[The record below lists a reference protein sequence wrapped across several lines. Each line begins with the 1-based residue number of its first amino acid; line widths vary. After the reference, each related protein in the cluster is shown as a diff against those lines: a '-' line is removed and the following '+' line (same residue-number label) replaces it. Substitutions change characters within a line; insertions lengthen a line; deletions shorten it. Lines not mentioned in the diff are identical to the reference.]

1 MGMINLHQKKYEEL
15 NSVPVEKITN
25 SMAQQGFSLFI

>member
-1 MGMINLHQKKYEEL
+1 MAIINLHQKYEEL

-25 SMAQQGFSLFI
+25 STAQQGFSQFI

>member
-1 MGMINLHQKKYEEL
+1 MVMINLHQKNEEL

-25 SMAQQGFSLFI
+25 SMAQQGFYLFI